1 MHKSA
6 MWSRS
11 FIWRLLVIFG
21 VEKGGDS
28 LVVISKVDYSPC
40 KAQDDLL
47 MAHAAVVILAIAEVL
62 ELAVPSYAVCVQDIL
77 DVVF

>member
-1 MHKSA
+1 MS
-6 MWSRS
+6 WVYG
-11 FIWRLLVIFG
+11 LLVVFG
-21 VEKGGDS
+21 VEKGSDS

-47 MAHAAVVILAIAEVL
+47 MAHATVVIFAIAEVL
-62 ELAVPSYAVCVQDIL
+62 ELAVPSNAVCVQDIL